1 MMLRR
6 ALAPAIACLGASL
19 LAFSVAPAV
28 AQDGDQPDETADMTF
43 EQSLVHQLLTGL
55 GAVGATSNKGIT
67 YRERSPLVLPP
78 SNALP
83 TPQTGTTA
91 RAPNWPRDPD
101 EMERAARAA
110 AAKGPRQSPEEQMR
124 PLSPTELA
132 RGRTAKRRE
141 AQAAAEQPGQNPV
154 RQLSPTELGYKGGLF
169 GNILTPQKQETATFT
184 SEPPRDQLTAPP
196 AGYQTPSPNYAY
208 GVGVTVKR
216 DVDPTRPLEPGKY

>member
-6 ALAPAIACLGASL
+6 ALVPAIACLGASL
-19 LAFSVAPAV
+19 LAFSAAPAF
-28 AQDGDQPDETADMTF
+28 AQDDPQQDETEGMSF
-43 EQSLVHQLLTGL
+43 EQSLIHQLLTGL
-55 GAVGATSNKGIT
+55 GAVGANSNKGIN

-110 AAKGPRQSPEEQMR
+110 AAKAPRESPEEQMR

-132 RGRTAKRRE
+132 KGRSARRRD

-154 RQLSPTELGYKGGLF
+154 RQLSPTELGYKGGLL
-169 GNILTPQKQETATFT
+169 GNFLTPQKQETATFT

-216 DVDPTRPLEPGKY
+216 EVDPTRPIEPGKF